1 MGDRRFEREVL
12 IKRVEGIRCLVQ
24 ALSSLNDPHMEF
36 TLLQSCFSL
45 PEFSFSMRS
54 LDFPV
59 QQGTAMSFNEAGRGD
74 LEEVLGSPCPMTS
87 WNRSCCPWLLGA
99 LISGGLRDKGLLPTW
114 PPSLPPRSWL
124 GSCGAWNWP
133 WRLLSFRS

>member
-45 PEFSFSMRS
+45 PEFSFSMAFWVFD
-54 LDFPV
+54 L
-59 QQGTAMSFNEAGRGD
+59 RGV
-74 LEEVLGSPCPMTS
+74 E
-87 WNRSCCPWLLGA
+87 RRGA
-99 LISGGLRDKGLLPTW
+99 AAYLASVSASQKLVRVMWGMELAHEL
-114 PPSLPPRSWL
+114 
-124 GSCGAWNWP
+124 
-133 WRLLSFRS
+133 